1 MYLGFGGDGI
11 ATHKI
16 ATRKIATRK
25 IAIRKV
31 KVPCARPNCHAPR
44 RYLAENPD
52 TEIEHGKPGQAFQEE
67 KQEGGQP
74 HPFQIGHQLVS
85 HPGAPFCLSKGLA
98 D

>member
-11 ATHKI
+11 ATH
-16 ATRKIATRK
+16 KIATRK

-74 HPFQIGHQLVS
+74 HPFQIGHQLVI
-85 HPGAPFCLSKGLA
+85 HRGAPFCLSKGLA